1 MIHCTDEDR
10 MFGAELNL
18 VFSLVNLDGGYSST
32 IERIH
37 LLTLWVR

>member
-1 MIHCTDEDR
+1 
-10 MFGAELNL
+10 MFGANPNL
-18 VFSLVNLDGGYSST
+18 AFSKIGAEPSLVNLDGGYSST